1 MGCGLRP
8 HASDF
13 PRDGGWGDRHAS
25 REPPKGAAQALLWCG
40 RWHTFDYSSPAITI
54 PFVETAMPNPLKL
67 AFVGCG
73 AIAQWHHR
81 AIEEVAEVRITAA
94 IDVDP
99 EKAEAMAQATGAT
112 PFDSLEAGL
121 AAGDFEAVLLMLPHH
136 LHEIAA
142 LTALKAGV
150 HVMLEKPMAT
160 ELDACDRILAAAAKA
175 PGIFMLAENAQYWPE
190 IEIANEAIAAGAIG
204 EIVTARVQLFF
215 PPMPQFYGG
224 EKAWRLDGHA
234 AGGGLS
240 IDTGSHYIRPLR
252 LWLGEID
259 EVVAAMEHP
268 FPGMQGESLAR
279 SLFRFE
285 SGLVASF
292 DLLLTAGAIAP
303 QEIFR
308 ITGRE
313 GEITIGA
320 GGTLCDAA
328 NRRGLKLG
336 EDRPQGYMASYEGQI
351 ADFAHAIAS
360 GEPLAASAEFS
371 LGEVRTALAMA
382 RSAETKRWEKVWD

>member
-1 MGCGLRP
+1 MLAIFCVTLVGSNRR
-8 HASDF
+8 AS
-13 PRDGGWGDRHAS
+13 S
-25 REPPKGAAQALLWCG
+25 EPPKGFAQDLPQPQNRHA
-40 RWHTFDYSSPAITI
+40 FDYPSLADPQG
-54 PFVETAMPNPLKL
+54 FVETAMPNPLKL

-73 AIAQWHHR
+73 AIAQWHRH
-81 AIEEVAEVRITAA
+81 AVEAVAEVRITAA

-99 EKAEAMAQATGAT
+99 AKAEAMAKATGGA
-112 PFDSLEAGL
+112 PFASLEAGL
-121 AAGDFEAVLLMLPHH
+121 AAGGFEAVLLMLPHH
-136 LHEIAA
+136 LHESAA
-142 LTALKAGV
+142 LTALEAGV

-160 ELDACDRILAAAAKA
+160 ELDACNRILAAASRA
-175 PGIFMLAENAQYWPE
+175 PGVFMVAENAQYWPE
-190 IEIANEAIAAGAIG
+190 IEIASEAIAAGAIG

-224 EKAWRLDGHA
+224 EKAWRLDSHS

-252 LWLGEID
+252 LWLGEVD

-285 SGLVASF
+285 SGVVASF

-320 GGTLCDAA
+320 GVTLYDAA
-328 NRRGLKLG
+328 NRRGQKLD
-336 EDRPQGYMASYEGQI
+336 ENRPQGYMASYQGQI
-351 ADFAHAIAS
+351 ADFARAIAS
-360 GEPLAASAEFS
+360 GEPLAASAEYS

-382 RSAETKRWEKVWD
+382 RSAKTKRWEKVWD